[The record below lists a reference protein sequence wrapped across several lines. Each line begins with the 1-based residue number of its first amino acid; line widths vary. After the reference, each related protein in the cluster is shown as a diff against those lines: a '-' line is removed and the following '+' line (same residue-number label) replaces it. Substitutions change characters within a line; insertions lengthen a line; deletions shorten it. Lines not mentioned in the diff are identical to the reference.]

1 MSTPIGEIEFKAKTF
16 KDIKSIMEAFS
27 NDSFRSL
34 SSIERNEQV
43 NRKLY
48 ELIESA
54 PLDSYLLRETVDFLA
69 RITKAE
75 VLDGSYNL
83 TAFERWLNQLS
94 ELNYEKNRLI
104 RGKIIGKYLPRDE
117 YNRLFPISQNKVHPG
132 SHTVTAHTPPDLD
145 SLTGSFLGW
154 LDAFGC
160 RVGST
165 LTIWNVPMGK
175 PGPVASRIFT
185 QIFTDEVFYRVAKQ
199 KTLISHVAMDIVQQD
214 RLIKATGE
222 VSIREL
228 NHNRYQFHI
237 IHVDKDGFFIGD
249 WRVSDVDSV
258 AQVQRLLNMAM
269 HAYEKE
275 MVHRL
280 TTLFSREQFK
290 LEDCQLLVEELQ
302 DKAVA
307 EFNMQSYS
315 LSQEQT
321 EQLDLYIKKVLGVEE
336 GFLCSIGRFFE
347 KMDQLA
353 GCQFASYTGE
363 LHKLLNEDHYD
374 NDLISDHLT
383 SELFSIFNR
392 AYTVLID
399 CTKSLRSY
407 LDRLDV
413 AMAIKTEVLGFRPTL
428 VGTKAEIH
436 EIRSKIKN
444 HRHLTVVFDDKSG
457 KNVPVGVIHRN
468 DLEQPIQGTVSF
480 RDFCN
485 YDEIKIHD
493 YLEVISAIDHHKT
506 TVSSQSAMVLSVA
519 DVQSSNVITAERY
532 FEVNDRYSTRG
543 QSPKSIEEQ
552 ISEINAKKETSP
564 CDDRILERLIRKR
577 SALRNLNKRSHYFIS
592 PERELQEY
600 LLCVNAIIDD
610 TDLLNKCGWRD
621 LLTLAELINRI
632 KSLQEKREVEIID
645 FSDQELERRS
655 LKKSIR
661 AILKNEELYSF
672 YKVVYDHREEV
683 VGDLISSVTPTEDTR
698 FFEDR
703 KIQNDSCSISQ
714 FKLFPR
720 NWEQLN
726 KNYDTIL
733 SSWTNQNSQVRRKNS
748 QVDFFLHMMSTIPGG
763 LEAYEGKPP
772 SPNEYDEFWLSG
784 IPEADESISRMRQFL
799 TSLLLSPRHQGRHFE
814 VHLVG
819 PNAEQLPIFKGILKE
834 TIHDKEVQFRESQ
847 ELKAMVM
854 VFRFQQGTMNSRK
867 ADITPF
873 LPK

>member
-1 MSTPIGEIEFKAKTF
+1 MSTPIGEIEFEAKTF
-16 KDIKSIMEAFS
+16 ENIDAILEEFS
-27 NDSFRSL
+27 SEEFRSL
-34 SSIERNEQV
+34 NSLERNRRV
-43 NRKLY
+43 NLKLY

-54 PLDSYLLRETVDFLA
+54 PPESYLLRETIDYLA
-69 RITKAE
+69 KVTKAE
-75 VLDGSYNL
+75 ALDGTYNL
-83 TAFERWLNQLS
+83 TAFERWLNQMS
-94 ELNYEKNRLI
+94 DLNYEKNRMI

-117 YNRLFPISQNKVHPG
+117 YNRLFPISQNRVHPG

-165 LTIWNVPMGK
+165 LTVWNVPMGK

-214 RLIKATGE
+214 RLVKATGE
-222 VSIREL
+222 VNIREL
-228 NHNRYQFHI
+228 NHNRYKFHI
-237 IHVDKDGFFIGD
+237 IHVDEEGFFLGD

-275 MVHRL
+275 MVFGL
-280 TTLFSREQFK
+280 TSLFGKEQFK
-290 LEDCQLLVEELQ
+290 LEDCSLLIGELLN
-302 DKAVA
+302 KAVS
-307 EFNMQSYS
+307 EYNMQSYS

-321 EQLDLYIKKVLGVEE
+321 EHLDLYIKRVLGVED
-336 GFLCSIGRFFE
+336 GFLCSIGHFFE

-353 GCQFASYTGE
+353 GCHFSSYIAE
-363 LHKLLNEDHYD
+363 LRKLLNEEHYD
-374 NDLISDHLT
+374 NDLISDHHT
-383 SELFSIFNR
+383 SELFTIFNQ
-392 AYTVLID
+392 AYKVLID
-399 CTKSLRSY
+399 STKVLRSY

-413 AMAIKTEVLGFRPTL
+413 AMAIKKEVLGFKPTL

-444 HRHLTVVFDDKSG
+444 HRHLTVVFNDKQG
-457 KNVPVGVIHRN
+457 RYVPVGVIHRN

-485 YDEIKIHD
+485 YDEIKLHD

-506 TVSSQSAMVLSVA
+506 TIHSKSAMVLNVA

-532 FEVNDRYSTRG
+532 FEINDRYSTRG
-543 QSPKSIEEQ
+543 QSPESIEEQ
-552 ISEINAKKETSP
+552 IKEITSIKEPSP
-564 CDDRILERLIRKR
+564 RDDRILERLIRKR
-577 SALRNLNKRSHYFIS
+577 SALRNLNKRSNYFIS
-592 PERELQEY
+592 PERELHEY

-621 LLTLAELINRI
+621 LLVLGELLNRI
-632 KSLQEKREVEIID
+632 KSLQEQKEVEVID
-645 FSDQELERRS
+645 FSDCELERRS

-661 AILKNEELYSF
+661 EILNNEELYSF
-672 YKVVYDHREEV
+672 YKVVYDHREQV
-683 VGDLISSVTPTEDTR
+683 VGQLIDSVKANEDTR

-720 NWEQLN
+720 NWKQLN
-726 KNYDTIL
+726 DNYDNIL
-733 SSWTNQNSQVRRKNS
+733 SNWTNLNTQVRRKNS
-748 QVDFFLHMMSTIPGG
+748 QVDFFLHMMSTIPGAI
-763 LEAYEGKPP
+763 EAYEGRPP
-772 SPNEYDEFWLSG
+772 SNNEYDEFWLSG

-799 TSLLLSPRHQGRHFE
+799 TSLLLSPRHAGRSFE
-814 VHLVG
+814 AHLVG
-819 PNAEQLPIFKGILKE
+819 PNPKQVPIFQTIIKE
-834 TIHDKEVQFRESQ
+834 TVHDKEIEFRESQ
-847 ELKAMVM
+847 QLKSMVM
-854 VFRFQQGTMNSRK
+854 VFRFQQGSMNSRK

>member
-237 IHVDKDGFFIGD
+237 IHVDRDGFFIGD

-720 NWEQLN
+720 NWGQLN
-726 KNYDTIL
+726 ENYDSIL
-733 SSWTNQNSQVRRKNS
+733 SSWTNLNSQVRRKNS

-772 SPNEYDEFWLSG
+772 SPDEYDEFWLSG

>member
-1 MSTPIGEIEFKAKTF
+1 MTLSIGEIEFKTHTF
-16 KDIKSIMEAFS
+16 EGIESIMEEFSSDAFLA
-27 NDSFRSL
+27 L
-34 SSIERNEQV
+34 SSLERNERV

-54 PLDSYLLRETVDFLA
+54 PDESYLLRETVDYLA
-69 RITKAE
+69 RITRAE
-75 VLDGSYNL
+75 VLDGTYNL

-94 ELNYEKNRLI
+94 DLNYEKNRLI

-132 SHTVTAHTPPDLD
+132 THTVTAHNPPDLD

-165 LTIWNVPMGK
+165 LTVWNVPLGK

-185 QIFTDEVFYRVAKQ
+185 QIFTDEIFYRVAKQ

-222 VSIREL
+222 NSIREL
-228 NHNRYQFHI
+228 NHNRYQYHI

-275 MVHRL
+275 MVFGL
-280 TTLFSREQFK
+280 TELFGRDQFK
-290 LEDCQLLVEELQ
+290 LDECRLLIEELLN
-302 DKAVA
+302 KAVA

-321 EQLDLYIKKVLGVEE
+321 EQLDLYIKKVLGVED

-347 KMDQLA
+347 RMDQLA
-353 GCQFASYTGE
+353 GCHFSTYTAE
-363 LHKLLNEDHYD
+363 LMKLLNEEQYD

-383 SELFSIFNR
+383 SELFSTFNR
-392 AYTVLID
+392 AYQVLID
-399 CTKSLRSY
+399 CTKILRSY

-444 HRHLTVVFDDKSG
+444 HRHLTVVFSDKDG
-457 KNVPVGVIHRN
+457 RNVPVGVIHRN
-468 DLEQPIQGTVSF
+468 DLEQDIQGTVSF

-485 YDEIKIHD
+485 YDEIKLHD

-506 TVSSQSAMVLSVA
+506 TVSSQSAMVLNVA
-519 DVQSSNVITAERY
+519 DVQSSNVLSAERY
-532 FEVNDRYSTRG
+532 FEINDRYSTRG
-543 QSPKSIEEQ
+543 QSADSIEEQ
-552 ISEINAKKETSP
+552 IQEINKLKEP
-564 CDDRILERLIRKR
+564 APKDDRILERLIRKR
-577 SALRNLNKRSHYFIS
+577 SALRNLKKRGKHFIS
-592 PERELQEY
+592 PERELHDY
-600 LLCVNAIIDD
+600 LLCVNAIMDD

-621 LLTLAELINRI
+621 LLTLAELLNRI
-632 KSLQEKREVEIID
+632 KSLQEKRETEIID
-645 FSDQELERRS
+645 FSDVDLERRS
-655 LKKSIR
+655 LKKCIR
-661 AILKNEELYSF
+661 EMLKNEELYSF
-672 YKVVYDHREEV
+672 YKVVYDHRETV
-683 VGDLISSVTPTEDTR
+683 VADLISSVKVSEDTR

-720 NWEQLN
+720 NWDDLRS
-726 KNYDTIL
+726 NYDNIL
-733 SSWTNQNSQVRRKNS
+733 SNWTNQNGQVRRKSSN
-748 QVDFFLHMMSTIPGG
+748 VDFFLHMISTIPGAI
-763 LEAYEGKPP
+763 EAYEGKPP
-772 SPNEYDEFWLSG
+772 SGDDYDEFWLSG

-799 TSLLLSPRHQGRHFE
+799 TSLLHSPRHQGRQFE
-814 VHLVG
+814 THIVG
-819 PNAEQLPIFKGILKE
+819 PNAEHLPTFQRIIRD
-834 TIHDKEVQFRESQ
+834 TVHDREINFREIKD
-847 ELKAMVM
+847 LKATVM
-854 VFRFQQGTMNSRK
+854 VFRFPQGTMNSRK

-873 LPK
+873 LPQ

>member
-720 NWEQLN
+720 NWGQLN
-726 KNYDTIL
+726 ENYDSIL
-733 SSWTNQNSQVRRKNS
+733 SSWTNLNSQVRRKNS

-772 SPNEYDEFWLSG
+772 SPDEYDEFWLSG